1 MEARQMAK
9 VDIIVPCYNYARFL
23 ERCVRSVL
31 DQPVRDLRVL
41 IIDDASSDNS
51 LSVAKKLAETDPRVS
66 IIAHAQNM
74 GHIAT
79 YNEGLLDWA
88 TSDYSLLLSADDVL
102 TPGALA
108 RAVEVLDANPRVG
121 LLYGHAAYWYDNQPA
136 PSLRTKSAGVSVWS
150 GHDWLRIVCRR
161 GHCVTSTPTAVVRTS
176 VQHAIG
182 GYRPDLPHTAD
193 VEMWMRFA
201 VHSDVAY
208 IRRVDQ
214 AYYRIHGHNMTV
226 QRIPIVD
233 LKQRKA
239 AYDALFATYGEL
251 IPNAKWLQRRADRKL
266 AKEALWRA
274 CSAYHRRRLHKTPVA
289 ELIEFA
295 RSAYPDFEKL
305 PEYWGLRWR
314 QRVGVKASSLLQPIM
329 ISAMHRQIRNWLW
342 WKTFRLRGI

>member
-1 MEARQMAK
+1 MAK
-9 VDIIVPCYNYARFL
+9 VDIIVPCYNYGRFL

-31 DQPVRDLRVL
+31 DQSVRDLRVL
-41 IIDDASSDNS
+41 IIDDASSDES
-51 LSVAKKLAETDPRVS
+51 MSVAKKLAENDPRVS
-66 IIAHAQNM
+66 IIAHPQNR

-121 LLYGHAAYWYDNQPA
+121 LFYGHAVYWYDNQPA
-136 PSLRTKSAGVSVWS
+136 PFLRTKSAGVSFWR

-161 GHCVTSTPTAVVRTS
+161 GHCVTTTPTAVVRTS

-182 GYRPDLPHTAD
+182 GYRSDLPHTAD
-193 VEMWMRFA
+193 IEMWMRFA

-208 IRRVDQ
+208 IRCVDQ
-214 AYYRIHGHNMTV
+214 AYYRIHNHNMTI

-239 AYDALFATYGEL
+239 AYEALFATYGQL
-251 IPNAKWLQRRADRKL
+251 IPHAKWLQRQAARKL

-274 CSAYHRRRLHKTPVA
+274 CSAYHRRRLDETPVA
-289 ELIEFA
+289 ELVEFA
-295 RSAYPDFEKL
+295 RSAYPGFEKL

-314 QRVGVKASSLLQPIM
+314 ERVGVNASSLLQPIM
-329 ISAMHRQIRNWLW
+329 VSAMHRRIRNWLW
-342 WKTFRLRGI
+342 RKTFRLRGI